1 MFDSL
6 PLHGLQLARLPCP
19 SLPPGIFSNSCPLSW
34 WCLLT
39 HLILFHPFFLF
50 SVHRKQE
57 VRAGSLWRLD
67 GCAWGMFDMTWFL
80 LWQNRYTSSF
90 PTCEF
95 ASRLQLLNSNTVRDS
110 CTDHPWLRR
119 SIFFFSMWM
128 WKKMSAATWNS
139 GHCLMAEGRLQRK
152 EHFSRLKYLP
162 FSLWIWLFQGK
173 QKTTLPPNQRPN
185 KQTKKNHIFF
195 FNWIGQTQGLLLK
208 KKEERKEKWLPHPS
222 VLICAYLMIN
232 NTLWSIVW
240 CGLCWFEQENT
251 ESLLRH
257 LWITSVYPETI
268 NERGRLK
275 KNKKNTQIC
284 WVLWLKTGDN
294 VGSQSLL
301 PCVGPTAFSHR
312 MKIVL
317 SDHDWAFWIL

>member
-1 MFDSL
+1 MVVLEACLTWLGFFFDRTGILQASPPVSLHPGYSYWIAILSGTLALTTHGLEDPFFSLARECGKKWVLQPETQAIVWWLKEDSKGKNIFPAWNICPFHFEFDSFK
-6 PLHGLQLARLPCP
+6 GNKKQP
-19 SLPPGIFSNSCPLSW
+19 SP
-34 WCLLT
+34 
-39 HLILFHPFFLF
+39 
-50 SVHRKQE
+50 
-57 VRAGSLWRLD
+57 
-67 GCAWGMFDMTWFL
+67 
-80 LWQNRYTSSF
+80 
-90 PTCEF
+90 
-95 ASRLQLLNSNTVRDS
+95 
-110 CTDHPWLRR
+110 
-119 SIFFFSMWM
+119 
-128 WKKMSAATWNS
+128 
-139 GHCLMAEGRLQRK
+139 
-152 EHFSRLKYLP
+152 
-162 FSLWIWLFQGK
+162 
-173 QKTTLPPNQRPN
+173 
-185 KQTKKNHIFF
+185 QTKGQTNKKKKSHFF

-294 VGSQSLL
+294 VGSQSLI